1 MAFQSDFDHDNEA
14 MSDINMTPLV
24 DVMLVLLII
33 FMITMPVLTQQVTL
47 NLPETTETP
56 PAPDEKPVS
65 LTLNSEGQLYWG
77 EELLEDMELQSRLT
91 EMSLQ
96 QPNLAVQLQADK
108 NVRYE
113 RVAQIIARTQSA
125 GIREFGLVTEVQ

>member
-1 MAFQSDFDHDNEA
+1 MAFQSEFDNDNEA

-77 EELLEDMELQSRLT
+77 EELLDDHQLKTRLT
-91 EMSLQ
+91 QMSLQ

-108 NVRYE
+108 DVRYE
-113 RVAQIIARTQSA
+113 RVAQIIAQTQSA